1 MKKIIFL
8 ISILS
13 CLFITELT
21 SCENNAILNVSEQTV
36 SRAETKS
43 NNRLLLWFHVYPYIE
58 ITNGIGKAYAKV
70 NNNYATIPEYM
81 TITLEL
87 TLTSANGTF
96 ITRTVTARFSPGQN
110 EAISSSYPCGT
121 SFTNVSAKV
130 VSCSPA
136 EIEGYNINY
145 TCHPG
150 EVVIK

>member
-1 MKKIIFL
+1 MKNIIFF

-13 CLFITELT
+13 CLLITGLT
-21 SCENNAILNVSEQTV
+21 SCDDNVIQNASEHNASSIEIQSYNQV
-36 SRAETKS
+36 LS
-43 NNRLLLWFHVYPYIE
+43 FHIYPYIE
-58 ITNGIGKAYAKV
+58 ITNGIGSAYARV
-70 NNNYATIPEYM
+70 YNDYATIPKYM

-87 TLTSANGTF
+87 TLTNADGTF

-110 EAISSSYPCGT
+110 EATSSSYPCGT

-136 EIEGYNINY
+136 EIEGYNINR
-145 TCHPG
+145 TCYPG